1 MCGRATLVLELV
13 KGGEKTL
20 RDGLGLEGVN
30 TAKLSDSI
38 CAQLCDAGMQA
49 LETATRSAALF
60 SHYIY
65 IMLLNMFWTSCSR
78 SHPLMKG
85 SALKMPLE
93 LSEYFFLWRRL
104 LL

>member
-1 MCGRATLVLELV
+1 MLELV

-20 RDGLGLEGVN
+20 RDRLGLEGTN
-30 TAKLSDSI
+30 TAKLNDSI

-49 LETATRSAALF
+49 LEIATRSAALF

-65 IMLLNMFWTSCSR
+65 FMLLDMFWTSPR
-78 SHPLMKG
+78 SHPLMIG

>member
-1 MCGRATLVLELV
+1 MLELV

-30 TAKLSDSI
+30 TAKLNDSI

-65 IMLLNMFWTSCSR
+65 IMLMNMFWTSCSL
-78 SHPLMKG
+78 SHPVMKG

>member
-1 MCGRATLVLELV
+1 MLELV
-13 KGGEKTL
+13 KGGETTL
-20 RDGLGLEGVN
+20 RDRLGLEGTN
-30 TAKLSDSI
+30 TAKLNDSI

-65 IMLLNMFWTSCSR
+65 FMLLDMFWTRPR
-78 SHPLMKG
+78 SHPLMIG